1 MNSPMLLEALRELER
16 EKGISVEESIDILEK
31 ALMSAY
37 KNKTGERNVEIVINK
52 LSGEIEAYQMLE
64 VVENV
69 ENESLQISLEEAL
82 KIKPDAN
89 VGDIVKKKMNIK
101 KLGRFAVQVAKQVLI
116 QKIREIEKE
125 KQYERY
131 SDLVKRVVT
140 AEVLRV
146 TPEFLDIRIGK
157 LETHL
162 PNKEWIP
169 GETFEQSDLIKVY
182 VRDVKRDK
190 KGPKI
195 IVSRIDPE
203 FVVGLLELE
212 VPEIENGI
220 IEVVKV
226 VREPGIRTKMAVV
239 SHDPKIDPVGSCI
252 GHEGARIASVLKEL
266 RVEKLD
272 VIRWSDDSKELI
284 ANALLPA
291 SVVDV
296 EILDYEARTSRVL
309 VSPNQLSLAIGKAG
323 QNARLAA
330 KLTGWKIDIKPVM
343 NA

>member
-64 VVENV
+64 VVDNV
-69 ENESLQISLEEAL
+69 ENESLQISLEDAL

-89 VGDIVKKKMNIK
+89 IGDIIKKKMNVK

-203 FVVGLLELE
+203 FVLGLLELE

-252 GHEGARIASVLKEL
+252 GHEGSRIASVLKEL
-266 RVEKLD
+266 RGEKLD
-272 VIRWSDDSKELI
+272 VIKWSDDPKELI

-296 EILDYEARTSRVL
+296 EILDYEARASRVL

>member
-1 MNSPMLLEALRELER
+1 MNSLMLLEALRELER

-64 VVENV
+64 VVDNV
-69 ENESLQISLEEAL
+69 ENESLQISLEDAL
-82 KIKPDAN
+82 KIKPDASI
-89 VGDIVKKKMNIK
+89 GDIVKKKMNIK

-203 FVVGLLELE
+203 FVLGLLELE

-252 GHEGARIASVLKEL
+252 GHEGSRIASVLKEL
-266 RVEKLD
+266 RGEKLD
-272 VIRWSDDSKELI
+272 VIKWSDDPKELI

-296 EILDYEARTSRVL
+296 EILDYEARASRVL